1 MIRVVL
7 LLSSIAWLGAGAAA
21 GAETA
26 TVAVAA
32 NFSAPLE
39 ALAEQFERDT
49 GDEITI
55 AAGST
60 GQLYAQITNGAP
72 FDVFLAADQR
82 RPELLAREKLGDPR
96 TRFTYAVGRLV
107 LWTRRVD
114 EFPDLS
120 LDVLRTDD
128 FRWLAIANP
137 RLAPY
142 GAAARQAL
150 ESLGLWDSLQ
160 PRIVQGQ
167 NIAQAFAMAESRS
180 ADLGLVA
187 LSQAVAYP
195 GRAAYVRVPT
205 GLYDPIRQDAIL
217 LEHGRANPAAAA
229 FMQFLAGPEAAAVI
243 TEFGY
248 SLPGP
253 GGGP

>member
-1 MIRVVL
+1 MIRVVFS
-7 LLSSIAWLGAGAAA
+7 LSSIAWLGAAAA
-21 GAETA
+21 AWADTA

-39 ALAEQFERDT
+39 ALAARFERDT
-49 GDEITI
+49 GNEITI

-72 FDVFLAADQR
+72 FDVFLAADR
-82 RPELLAREKLGDPR
+82 HRPELLAREKLGDPR

-107 LWTRRVD
+107 LWTRRVE
-114 EFPDLS
+114 EFSDLG

-142 GAAARQAL
+142 GEAARQVL
-150 ESLGLWDSLQ
+150 ERLGLWESLQ
-160 PRIVQGQ
+160 PRIVLGQ
-167 NIAQAFAMAESRS
+167 NIAQAFAMVESRS

-187 LSQAVAYP
+187 LSQAVAYS

-205 GLYDPIRQDAIL
+205 DLYDPIRQDAIL
-217 LEHGRANPAAAA
+217 LEHGRGNRAAAA
-229 FMQFLAGPEAAAVI
+229 FMQFLAGPQAAAII
-243 TEFGY
+243 TKFGY
-248 SLPGP
+248 SLPDRGRGP
-253 GGGP
+253 